1 MTRMRRRCSRER
13 GRKFFNRATRRALEL
28 ILHLLLIHNFAGTG
42 GAAGQIAECP
52 PPETIPGCP
61 CYNFDDGLFLECAGA
76 TEDTLRSTL
85 LSVLSVSGE
94 CTKTLAFSNSILPKN
109 FFDTQFNFPCV
120 DGDAF
125 GTRGIVII
133 IEITTFPSSFRLSD
147 QLAFNG
153 PLRHRVSS
161 LLHEVTVL

>member
-109 FFDTQFNFPCV
+109 FFDTQFNFH
-120 DGDAF
+120 ASTE
-125 GTRGIVII
+125 TRGIVII
-133 IEITTFPSSFRLSD
+133 IEITTFPSPFRLSD
-147 QLAFNG
+147 QLTFNG

>member
-94 CTKTLAFSNSILPKN
+94 CTPLEDSSILEFHSPEKL
-109 FFDTQFNFPCV
+109 FRYPIQFPCV
-120 DGDAF
+120 DGDA
-125 GTRGIVII
+125 RDRYHNRDNNVPLIL
-133 IEITTFPSSFRLSD
+133 SFVGSIS
-147 QLAFNG
+147 
-153 PLRHRVSS
+153 V
-161 LLHEVTVL
+161 

>member
-1 MTRMRRRCSRER
+1 MTRMRRRCSRETR

-28 ILHLLLIHNFAGTG
+28 ILHLLLIHSFAGTRG
-42 GAAGQIAECP
+42 VAGQLAECP

-94 CTKTLAFSNSILPKN
+94 CTPLTFSRKISISFNSTSIRRSLEHEE
-109 FFDTQFNFPCV
+109 
-120 DGDAF
+120 
-125 GTRGIVII
+125 IVII
-133 IEITTFPSSFRLSD
+133 IGITTSLHPSPFCLSD
-147 QLAFNG
+147 QLAFNE

-161 LLHEVTVL
+161 LLDEVTS

>member
-94 CTKTLAFSNSILPKN
+94 CTPLEDSSILEFHSPEKL
-109 FFDTQFNFPCV
+109 FRYPIQFSMRRRRRVWNARDRYHNRDNNVPL
-120 DGDAF
+120 
-125 GTRGIVII
+125 TL
-133 IEITTFPSSFRLSD
+133 SFVGSIS
-147 QLAFNG
+147 
-153 PLRHRVSS
+153 V
-161 LLHEVTVL
+161 

>member
-94 CTKTLAFSNSILPKN
+94 CTKTLAFSNSPEKLFRYPI
-109 FFDTQFNFPCV
+109 QFPCV
-120 DGDAF
+120 DEDAF

-133 IEITTFPSSFRLSD
+133 IEITTFPSPFRLSD

-153 PLRHRVSS
+153 PL
-161 LLHEVTVL
+161 

>member
-1 MTRMRRRCSRER
+1 MTRMRRRCSRETR

-28 ILHLLLIHNFAGTG
+28 ILHLLLIHSFAGTG
-42 GAAGQIAECP
+42 GVAGQLAECP

-94 CTKTLAFSNSILPKN
+94 YTPNSREKFRYHSIQLSY
-109 FFDTQFNFPCV
+109 V
-120 DGDAF
+120 DAF
-125 GTRGIVII
+125 GTREDRYHNRDNV
-133 IEITTFPSSFRLSD
+133 PPP
-147 QLAFNG
+147 LA
-153 PLRHRVSS
+153 
-161 LLHEVTVL
+161 LLFVRSISV

>member
-1 MTRMRRRCSRER
+1 MTRMRRRCSRETR

-28 ILHLLLIHNFAGTG
+28 ILHLLLIHSFAGTG
-42 GAAGQIAECP
+42 GVAAQLAECP

-85 LSVLSVSGE
+85 LSVLSVSGK
-94 CTKTLAFSNSILPKN
+94 CTPLTFSRKIRSIPLNSTSIRRSLEHE
-109 FFDTQFNFPCV
+109 
-120 DGDAF
+120 
-125 GTRGIVII
+125 GIVII
-133 IEITTFPSSFRLSD
+133 IGITTSLHPSPFCLSD
-147 QLAFNG
+147 QLTFNE

-161 LLHEVTVL
+161 LLDEVTS

>member
-1 MTRMRRRCSRER
+1 MTRMRRRCSRETR

-28 ILHLLLIHNFAGTG
+28 VLHLLLIHSFAGTG
-42 GAAGQIAECP
+42 GVAGQLAECP

-94 CTKTLAFSNSILPKN
+94 CTPNSREKFVRYHSIQLPY
-109 FFDTQFNFPCV
+109 DV
-120 DGDAF
+120 V
-125 GTRGIVII
+125 GTREDRYHNRDNNV
-133 IEITTFPSSFRLSD
+133 PSSPHPFVCRI
-147 QLAFNG
+147 N
-153 PLRHRVSS
+153 
-161 LLHEVTVL
+161 